1 MKPRYLLPLLLL
13 SSSIG
18 LGSDLIHSFKSPAFN
33 GFGYSSHMMM
43 TENVSRSRKQ
53 AIKDSIKMEAETARI
68 AAQNTPLNNFINN
81 LQARIY
87 SQLAANLT
95 DEIFNSSGASFGAFS
110 LQGGATI
117 TWTRAGEFVTLYIV
131 DPVTG
136 TTTSIQV
143 PVGTLGSGGGG

>member
-1 MKPRYLLPLLLL
+1 MKILYLLPLLLL
-13 SSSIG
+13 SSTG

-53 AIKDSIKMEAETARI
+53 AVKDSLKIEAENARI
-68 AAQNTPLNNFINN
+68 AAMNTPLNNFINN

-131 DPVTG
+131 DPATG

>member
-1 MKPRYLLPLLLL
+1 MKQLHLLPLLLL

-43 TENVSRSRKQ
+43 IENVSRSRKQ

-95 DEIFNSSGASFGAFS
+95 DEIFNSSGASFGAFA

-131 DPVTG
+131 DPSTG
-136 TTTSIQV
+136 STTSIQV